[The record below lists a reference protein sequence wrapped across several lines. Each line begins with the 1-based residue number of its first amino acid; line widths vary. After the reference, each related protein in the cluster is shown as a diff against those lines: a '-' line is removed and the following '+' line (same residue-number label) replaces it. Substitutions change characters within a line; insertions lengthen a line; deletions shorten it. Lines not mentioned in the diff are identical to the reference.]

1 MNIRIDNNFIDL
13 KYVINVS
20 RVLNIQIYKEIEIRI
35 IKCIFCKEINA
46 DDKKTLSTDMCST
59 KYVLRT

>member
-20 RVLNIQIYKEIEIRI
+20 WVLDIQIYKEIEIRI

-46 DDKKTLSTDMCST
+46 YDEKTLSTDMCST

>member
-13 KYVINVS
+13 KYVIA
-20 RVLNIQIYKEIEIRI
+20 RVLNIQIYKEIKIRI

-46 DDKKTLSTDMCST
+46 YDEKTLSTDMCST

>member
-1 MNIRIDNNFIDL
+1 MA
-13 KYVINVS
+13 

-46 DDKKTLSTDMCST
+46 HDKQTLSTDMCST

>member
-13 KYVINVS
+13 KYVINVL
-20 RVLNIQIYKEIEIRI
+20 LNIQIYKEIEIRI

-46 DDKKTLSTDMCST
+46 YDEKTLSTDMCST

>member
-46 DDKKTLSTDMCST
+46 YDEKTLSTDMCST

>member
-13 KYVINVS
+13 KYVINV
-20 RVLNIQIYKEIEIRI
+20 LLDIQIYKDIEIRI

-46 DDKKTLSTDMCST
+46 HDKQTLSTDMCST

>member
-13 KYVINVS
+13 KYVINVA

-46 DDKKTLSTDMCST
+46 YDEKTLSTDMCST